1 MPIGKRIAAALFL
14 AFATFGGMGATL
26 ARAEE
31 GGFAPSFWDPNRRLT
46 RPDTSAI
53 HLIRFLTADDYPPFD
68 FVLPDGGLTGF
79 SVDLA
84 RAVCEELQVACTIQA
99 RRWDTL
105 TTALADNKGDALIA
119 GLAITD
125 RTREQ
130 FAFTRPYMLLPA
142 RFVVRS
148 GQAPAVDAT
157 PERLGAAKT
166 GVVDGSAHAA
176 WLEVYFPKLA
186 LIRYPNAEQ
195 QRAALLKGDVDAIFG
210 DGVSLAGWLNGSE
223 SKSCCAFLGGPFI
236 DRAYFGEG
244 LAIAVRKNNSA
255 LRAALD
261 YGLARLVERG
271 VYTELYLKYFP
282 VGAF

>member
-1 MPIGKRIAAALFL
+1 MPIGKWIATALLL
-14 AFATFGGMGATL
+14 ALTSASSP
-26 ARAEE
+26 ARCEDA
-31 GGFAPSFWDPNRRLT
+31 GFVPSFWDPNRRLT

-53 HLIRFLTADDYPPFD
+53 HLIRFLTTDDFPPFD
-68 FVLPDGGLTGF
+68 FALPDGSLTGF

-84 RAVCEELQVACTIQA
+84 RAVCEELKVSCTIQA

-105 TTALADNKGDALIA
+105 ADALADNKGDALIA

-125 RTREQ
+125 HTREQ
-130 FAFTRPYMLLPA
+130 FAFTRPYMLLPG
-142 RFVVRS
+142 RFVVRT
-148 GQAPAVDAT
+148 GKAPGGAAT
-157 PERLGAAKT
+157 PERMGSAKT
-166 GVVDGSAHAA
+166 GVIKGSAHAA

-186 LIRYPNAEQ
+186 LVRFDNADA
-195 QRAALLKGDVDAIFG
+195 QRAALAAGEVEAIFG
-210 DGVSLAGWLNGSE
+210 DGVSLAAWLAGAGSQN
-223 SKSCCAFLGGPFI
+223 CCAFFGGPFI

-244 LAIAVRKNNSA
+244 LTIAVRRNNPA

-261 YGLARLVERG
+261 YGLARLAERG

>member
-1 MPIGKRIAAALFL
+1 MPIGKTIAAALFV
-14 AFATFGGMGATL
+14 ACAAVGVVCAPP
-26 ARAEE
+26 ARAEDS
-31 GGFAPSFWDPNRRLT
+31 GFTPSFWDPNRRLT
-46 RPDTSAI
+46 KPDTSAI

-68 FVLPDGGLTGF
+68 FALPDGGLTGF

-84 RAVCEELQVACTIQA
+84 RAVCEELQIACTIQA
-99 RRWDTL
+99 RRWNTL

-119 GLAITD
+119 GLAVTD
-125 RTREQ
+125 RTRGQ
-130 FAFTRPYMLLPA
+130 FAFTRPYILLPA
-142 RFVVRS
+142 RFVARA
-148 GQAPAVDAT
+148 GQAPVGDVT

-166 GVVDGSAHAA
+166 GVVAGSAHAA
-176 WLEVYFPKLA
+176 WLEVYFPKLV
-186 LIRYPNAEQ
+186 LTRYPSAEE
-195 QRAALLKGDVDAIFG
+195 QRAALIRGDVDMIFG

-223 SKSCCAFLGGPFI
+223 SKNCCAFFGGPFI

-244 LAIAVRKNNSA
+244 LTIAVRKNNSG

-261 YGLARLVERG
+261 YGLARLAERG

>member
-14 AFATFGGMGATL
+14 ACATFGGMGATF
-26 ARAEE
+26 ARAEG

-68 FVLPDGGLTGF
+68 FALPDGGLTGF

-105 TTALADNKGDALIA
+105 ASALAENKGDALIA

-142 RFVVRS
+142 RFVTRR
-148 GQAPAVDAT
+148 GQAPAADVT

-186 LIRYPNAEQ
+186 LTRYLNAEE
-195 QRAALLKGDVDAIFG
+195 QRAALIKGDVDVIFG

-223 SKSCCAFLGGPFI
+223 SKNCCAFFGGPFI

-244 LAIAVRKNNSA
+244 LTIAVRKNNSA

-261 YGLARLVERG
+261 YGLARLAERG

-282 VGAF
+282 IGAY

>member
-1 MPIGKRIAAALFL
+1 MLAAILLVLATGAALTP
-14 AFATFGGMGATL
+14 ACGQD
-26 ARAEE
+26 
-31 GGFAPSFWDPNRRLT
+31 GGFVPSFWDPARRLT

-53 HLIRFLTADDYPPFD
+53 HLIRFLASDDYPPFD
-68 FVLPDGGLTGF
+68 FALPDGALTGF

-84 RAVCEELQVACTIQA
+84 RAVCEELKVACTVQA

-105 TTALADNKGDALIA
+105 ATALADNKGDALIA

-130 FAFTRPYMLLPA
+130 FAFTRPYMLLPG
-142 RFVVRS
+142 RFVARA
-148 GQAPAVDAT
+148 GQAPAPDAT
-157 PERLGAAKT
+157 PERMGAAKT
-166 GVVDGSAHAA
+166 GVIAGSAHAA

-186 LIRYPNAEQ
+186 LTRYDGATA
-195 QRAALLKGDVDAIFG
+195 QRSALVKGDVDVIFG
-210 DGVSLAGWLNGSE
+210 DGVALAGWLNGSE
-223 SKSCCAFLGGPFI
+223 SKACCAFFGGPFI

-244 LAIAVRKNNSA
+244 LTIAVRKNNAA

-261 YGLARLVERG
+261 YGLARVAERG